1 MKKIVKLLEIR
12 EMQSGCE
19 LLSYNFNP
27 RNKQTNKQT
36 NKQSN
41 LLALIFHVTKG
52 VV

>member
-1 MKKIVKLLEIR
+1 MKKIVKLLEIG

-27 RNKQTNKQT
+27 RNKQTNKQ
-36 NKQSN
+36 SN